1 MTAKCTLVALSYVL
15 FLGIAAVATEDHW
28 DRVLIALAVEA
39 EMEGK
44 R

>member
-1 MTAKCTLVALSYVL
+1 MNAKFTLVALSYVL
-15 FLGIAAVATEDHW
+15 FLGVAAVATADHW
-28 DRVLIALAVEA
+28 DRVLIALALEA